1 MLPIL
6 NPPASPYHPSGSSQ
20 CTSPKHPY
28 RAMNLDWHLVSYM
41 TFHMFQCHSPQ
52 SSHPLPLP
60 QVIHF
65 KCNSVYT
72 SIPNSLAILSSHASS
87 LATVS
92 LFAKSVTL
100 KLNFLKVI
108 SNLIF
113 QSSGEMEIIYPGNS
127 DCLTDESFLL
137 WHEAPTLGS
146 CVFSPLPSLVLYV
159 YLKWARLVQTFQ
171 PLSRGH

>member
-1 MLPIL
+1 MV
-6 NPPASPYHPSGSSQ
+6 SGGQ
-20 CTSPKHPY
+20 Q
-28 RAMNLDWHLVSYM
+28 RDLARN
-41 TFHMFQCHSPQ
+41 HSPPNSPPTQ
-52 SSHPLPLP
+52 AATWPWAESPELYSRSLL
-60 QVIHF
+60 VIHF
-65 KCNSVYT
+65 KCSSVYT

-92 LFAKSVTL
+92 LFSKSVSL